1 MIYRCSLSSG
11 FGGLRFGLTLQGKG
25 LADSFAVC
33 MKLSLVAIASQVS
46 VRRATTEHHS

>member
-1 MIYRCSLSSG
+1 M
-11 FGGLRFGLTLQGKG
+11 GLTLQGKG

-46 VRRATTEHHS
+46 VELLLNTTVEATTPDS